1 MRVFKT
7 VSILIIS
14 IILIS
19 CGKKEVP
26 QNTSSAQG
34 SLDGDFSSLWSDS
47 YSKEAEIQ
55 MKNMYQSASN
65 YYNRYGTM
73 PADCFEE
80 MEQKGIIEMKQN
92 IIREWDFQCDWV
104 FDEAEREVVGTITA
118 TSTENNDAGPGKQLI
133 LDIQTNTYTG
143 YGQGTDE

>member
-47 YSKEAEIQ
+47 YAKEAEIQ

-65 YYNRYGTM
+65 YYNRYG
-73 PADCFEE
+73 
-80 MEQKGIIEMKQN
+80 
-92 IIREWDFQCDWV
+92 
-104 FDEAEREVVGTITA
+104 
-118 TSTENNDAGPGKQLI
+118 
-133 LDIQTNTYTG
+133 
-143 YGQGTDE
+143 